1 MPVDRR
7 VQTSVKERIGQDSG
21 KAVAVMNGKKDK
33 IFLTDAEP
41 FHGRY
46 AAACMKKDC
55 MEDSQVAK
63 SFLTKPPVISTISS
77 AEQNITVLSHPIGND
92 GQRQIRWGSNP
103 LRVCRRNFER
113 SLWYR
118 PLFT

>member
-1 MPVDRR
+1 M
-7 VQTSVKERIGQDSG
+7 
-21 KAVAVMNGKKDK
+21 
-33 IFLTDAEP
+33 
-41 FHGRY
+41 
-46 AAACMKKDC
+46 AAATALCFLLGGGAVLAAGKISGSIVSIRANGDYWG
-55 MEDSQVAK
+55 SPVAK

-103 LRVCRRNFER
+103 LRVCRRNFEG
-113 SLWYR
+113 SLLHR